1 MRTKKAKKRQIK
13 PDEKYQSILV
23 ARLIN
28 RSMRD
33 GKKSVAQKQIYKAL
47 EECAKLKKMK
57 PVQLL
62 EEVVEKIKPIME
74 VRSRRVGGAS
84 YQVPMS
90 VKTDRAISLAVRWL
104 VIESNKRPNK
114 QYHTYADKL
123 IAEMTDALSN
133 QGGAV
138 GKKISSHK
146 MAESNKAFS
155 HFRW

>member
-1 MRTKKAKKRQIK
+1 
-13 PDEKYQSILV
+13 
-23 ARLIN
+23 
-28 RSMRD
+28 
-33 GKKSVAQKQIYKAL
+33 
-47 EECAKLKKMK
+47 
-57 PVQLL
+57 
-62 EEVVEKIKPIME
+62 
-74 VRSRRVGGAS
+74 
-84 YQVPMS
+84 
-90 VKTDRAISLAVRWL
+90 L